1 MPYRSMEQ
9 SLQGDPH
16 MTQREEVGT
25 VIVVLLLVIAVAA
38 FAYCMGTFMGQQLTL
53 SQPCAALC
61 QVSESIRP

>member
-1 MPYRSMEQ
+1 
-9 SLQGDPH
+9 
-16 MTQREEVGT
+16 MTQREEVCT